1 MSQVSLVRPE
11 IEALQD
17 SPIVDIWRSAAG
29 LDDVIA
35 LWVGE
40 SDVATPG
47 FICEAASR
55 ALAEGH
61 TFYTPNRGIPG
72 MREALAAY
80 HRHIWGR
87 EISTDRLALTQ
98 SGMSAVM
105 LIAQAVVAPGDNVV
119 CVTPCWPNIERAMQ
133 IVGAAVREVALRP
146 TPQGWQLDLDAVF
159 ARCDARTRLIYV
171 ASPANPT
178 GWTMSRAEGQT
189 LLDFARRR
197 GVALLADEVY
207 HRIVYDGTAAFSM
220 AEIAEPEDPVFVINS
235 FSKAWAMTG
244 WRLGWMIYPQGLT
257 PTFEKLIQ
265 FNFSGCPA
273 FLQHGAMAALAD
285 GEAFVAW
292 FVDRCRTGREV
303 VQRRLAGLE
312 GVRLIPGNGSFY
324 AMFGVDG
331 VNNTEEFCRRAVR
344 EARIAMAPGEAFGA
358 GAEGKIRICFA
369 KAPELLETAMDRLAG
384 LLAARRG

>member
-1 MSQVSLVRPE
+1 M
-11 IEALQD
+11 
-17 SPIVDIWRSAAG
+17 
-29 LDDVIA
+29 
-35 LWVGE
+35 
-40 SDVATPG
+40 T
-47 FICEAASR
+47 
-55 ALAEGH
+55 EGH

-80 HRHIWGR
+80 HQRIWGR
-87 EISTDRLALTQ
+87 EISPDRLALTQ

-105 LIAQAVVAPGDNVV
+105 LIAQALIAPGDNVV
-119 CVTPCWPNIERAMQ
+119 CVTPCWPNVARAMQ
-133 IVGAAVREVALRP
+133 IVGASVREVAL
-146 TPQGWQLDLDAVF
+146 TPSPEGWQLDPEAVF
-159 ARCDARTRLIYV
+159 ARCDARTKLIYL
-171 ASPANPT
+171 ATPANPT
-178 GWTMSRAEGQT
+178 GWTMSRAEGKR
-189 LLDFARRR
+189 LLELARAR
-197 GVALLADEVY
+197 GVAILSDEVY

-244 WRLGWMIYPQGLT
+244 WRLGWMIYPEGLT

-273 FLQHGAMAALAD
+273 FLQHGAMAALEE

-303 VQRRLAGLE
+303 VHRRLRTIE
-312 GVRLIPGNGSFY
+312 GVRLVPGNGSFY

-358 GAEGKIRICFA
+358 GAEGMIRLCFA
-369 KAPELLETAMDRLAG
+369 KAPELLEAAMDRLEG
-384 LLAARRG
+384 FVARPR